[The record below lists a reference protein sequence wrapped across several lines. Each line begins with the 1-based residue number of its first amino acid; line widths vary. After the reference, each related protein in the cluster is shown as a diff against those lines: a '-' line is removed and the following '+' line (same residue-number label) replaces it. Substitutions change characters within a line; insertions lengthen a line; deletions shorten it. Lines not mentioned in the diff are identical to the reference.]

1 MSASLC
7 ERVLDRLLDGN
18 PAADSGA
25 GVALEPELAEH
36 LRSCVTCFRA
46 ASELRDAP
54 RLAAL
59 LRAEEAST
67 MDVARRPDAQFW
79 DELAEFTTDAAWRAL
94 QGTGARVAP
103 GAPAPAASA
112 AASMTSTARA
122 KRPRRWATALAATF
136 AAAAGWLVVAHHAR
150 TPGAFSTATTAGLAS
165 AAGARGVGAM
175 RASLDEETGDENV
188 ELSDLDGRA
197 LQRLLNRMQVGAP
210 GAWTLA
216 SAATPDVADADDD
229 AAVND
234 ELAELDAPALLRVER
249 SFDGRTQ

>member
-7 ERVLDRLLDGN
+7 ERVLGRLLDDQ
-18 PAADSGA
+18 PAADGA
-25 GVALEPELAEH
+25 ADVALEPDLAEH
-36 LRSCVTCFRA
+36 LRSCVTCFRT

-59 LRAEEAST
+59 LRAEEAAG

-94 QGTGARVAP
+94 QGAGARAPVA
-103 GAPAPAASA
+103 APAPVA
-112 AASMTSTARA
+112 TITARV
-122 KRPRRWATALAATF
+122 KRPRRWATALAATV

-150 TPGAFSTATTAGLAS
+150 APGAFSTAPTAGMAS
-165 AAGARGVGAM
+165 LAGARGAGAM

-188 ELSDLDGRA
+188 DLGDLDGRA
-197 LQRLLNRMQVGAP
+197 LRRLLNRMQVGAP

-216 SAATPDVADADDD
+216 SAAGTDVGDADDD
-229 AAVND
+229 AAVSD
-234 ELAELDAPALLRVER
+234 ELAELDTPALLRVER